1 MIETTVKYD
10 SETFDSHT
18 DTTVKLAYSAEDI
31 RRELASES
39 QATVMFVL
47 RRQCGPGP
55 TAQAAGCGPDVSV
68 TVPSPQLL
76 MASGRLTYVRTLL
89 LYRFT
94 AKCFS

>member
-47 RRQCGPGP
+47 RPGPDGSGCGLRAGRQCHGPKS
-55 TAQAAGCGPDVSV
+55 SV
-68 TVPSPQLL
+68 TNGIRALDLCQDSLALP
-76 MASGRLTYVRTLL
+76 
-89 LYRFT
+89 LY
-94 AKCFS
+94 S